1 MYTNLPYYLKYISF
15 EGGGYSRMNIS
26 CCGYSKNYKVLR
38 DEYYIDRPTPAP
50 NFLNNYNYSV
60 LSLIVMDFTC
70 FSLIL
75 YISQHCTTVDISYYP
90 KEDNNLAS
98 YYPHAHSIVINTR
111 LITLNERFIALS
123 EMPLSLILLTDYLPA
138 IVIALV
144 GVLILTDNHI
154 RAPLLL
160 RISDNLPAQLQILYN
175 SHPYL
180 LKLKYDDDKYARF
193 NTNICLSI
201 TNRRNLPLMYEKYV
215 S

>member
-1 MYTNLPYYLKYISF
+1 MPYYLKYISF
-15 EGGGYSRMNIS
+15 EGGGYSRMNIV

-60 LSLIVMDFTC
+60 LSLTVMDFTC

-75 YISQHCTTVDISYYP
+75 YVSQHCTTVDISYYP
-90 KEDNNLAS
+90 MEDNNLTP
-98 YYPHAHSIVINTR
+98 YYPLAHSNIINAP
-111 LITLNERFIALS
+111 FIALS
-123 EMPLSLILLTDYLPA
+123 EMPLALILLTDYLPA
-138 IVIALV
+138 IVTALV
-144 GVLILTDNHI
+144 GVLITKHNHI
-154 RAPLLL
+154 LAPLLL
-160 RISDNLPAQLQILYN
+160 RISDNLPTRLQILYN

-180 LKLKYDDDKYARF
+180 LKLEYDDETHARF

-201 TNRRNLPLMYEKYV
+201 TNRRNLPIMYEKYV